1 MKMRTTECAGTT
13 KAEQTINQKTGSTRE
28 PLTTREGA
36 VRCWPW

>member
-1 MKMRTTECAGTT
+1 MKMRRTDYAGTT
-13 KAEQTINQKTGSTRE
+13 KDEQAINQKTGSTSE